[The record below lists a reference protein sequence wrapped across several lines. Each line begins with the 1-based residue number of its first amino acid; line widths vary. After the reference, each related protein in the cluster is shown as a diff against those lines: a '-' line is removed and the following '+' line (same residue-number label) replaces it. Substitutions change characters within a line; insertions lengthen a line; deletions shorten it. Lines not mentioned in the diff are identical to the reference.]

1 MTISDIIKSTQDY
14 GDNLND
20 HVNSSFNEL
29 IRRTNAIK
37 PIENESKL
45 PSTNHTVRYAALGF
59 LALGIIGLISTDSV
73 WSKVSVGT
81 GVILSAYDILNR
93 SKRRDGIHRES
104 TDVSSVELS
113 KQEAQQKIKDIVR
126 DIKQKWDN
134 FTEKNKSSLMSII
147 DESSESSDVKFV
159 ANNTAALTRKI
170 QFSILPYVTKI
181 LGSKSPADLE
191 SLLTDIRNDLV
202 TDISNTV
209 ANQILDYQSIAQKIN

>member
-14 GDNLND
+14 GDNLNA

-147 DESSESSDVKFV
+147 DEGSESSDVKFV